1 MTVISLSGTSTT
13 TSSRNEPNHTGMLFA
28 CVTAN
33 NASPQTLPVVPPQ
46 NITFSGVEITTAA
59 NPAAQAVSNDLGKDL
74 GIKGVYGRSIEGGA
88 GILLD
93 MPLNPSKELSHLTLE
108 TLSND
113 VVIGL
118 MGVTLQ

>member
-59 NPAAQAVSNDLGKDL
+59 NPAH
-74 GIKGVYGRSIEGGA
+74 R
-88 GILLD
+88 
-93 MPLNPSKELSHLTLE
+93 LSAMTWE
-108 TLSND
+108 KTS
-113 VVIGL
+113 
-118 MGVTLQ
+118 

>member
-59 NPAAQAVSNDLGKDL
+59 
-74 GIKGVYGRSIEGGA
+74 
-88 GILLD
+88 ILLHR
-93 MPLNPSKELSHLTLE
+93 LSAMTWE
-108 TLSND
+108 KTS
-113 VVIGL
+113 
-118 MGVTLQ
+118 